1 MDYVDISI
9 LEGLVLNEIG
19 IDDSINQIKF
29 VDDKNNV
36 YIMHHKQDC
45 GENMFIEGIYGNPED
60 ILGSPIIRAEEI
72 INYNEIPLYE
82 DCLDYTW
89 KLYEIATNK
98 SCISIRWYGELNGYY
113 I

>member
-9 LEGLVLNEIG
+9 LEGLVLNEIS

-45 GENMFIEGIYGNPED
+45 GEDMFIEGIYGNPED
-60 ILGSPIIRAEEI
+60 ILGFPIIRAE
-72 INYNEIPLYE
+72 
-82 DCLDYTW
+82 
-89 KLYEIATNK
+89 
-98 SCISIRWYGELNGYY
+98 
-113 I
+113 